1 MTMFDIHTHILHGI
15 DDGASD
21 LEQMLL
27 MARDAASQHIT
38 GVIAT
43 PHHADG
49 HHWNPG
55 ERIRR
60 LTDEANAALRAAN
73 IPLTIYPGQEVRIY
87 NRLLED
93 LEEKIVLT
101 LNDSRYLLLE
111 LPHSHI
117 PRETADMIY
126 ELQLMG
132 IVPIIAHPE
141 RNLEIARDPRRLLEL
156 VQTGALAQVTS
167 HSIIGHSG
175 KKVKQIAM
183 DLCKHRLIH
192 LMASDAHNRSLRNFN
207 LDTACEAIVDTL
219 GQDFRDYYTANA
231 CSVMNDQPIEV
242 WPADARM
249 RKKFFFF
256 GR

>member
-1 MTMFDIHTHILHGI
+1 MFDIHTHILCGI

-21 LEQMLL
+21 VEQMLL
-27 MARDAASQHIT
+27 MANDAVNQQIT

-49 HHWNPG
+49 LHWNPG

-60 LTDEANAALRAAN
+60 LTDEANAELRASN
-73 IPLTIYPGQEVRIY
+73 IPLTIHPGQEVRIY
-87 NRLLED
+87 NRLIED

-117 PRETADMIY
+117 PRETADTIY
-126 ELQLMG
+126 ELRLMG

-141 RNLEIARDPRRLLEL
+141 RNLEIARDARRLLEL
-156 VQTGALAQVTS
+156 VQAGALAQVTS
-167 HSIIGHSG
+167 HSVTGHSG
-175 KKVKQIAM
+175 KKLKQIAI

-192 LMASDAHNRSLRNFN
+192 FMASDAHNRSLRNFN
-207 LDTACEAIVDTL
+207 LDAAFDAIIDTL
-219 GQDFRDYYTANA
+219 GYDFYEYFRSNA
-231 CSVMNDQPIEV
+231 YSVMNDQPIEV
-242 WPADARM
+242 WPADDRM

-256 GR
+256 RS